1 MRILIVGAGGR
12 HRTEQSLLR
21 AARSLGHTARL
32 LDAPWHRRAGPIG
45 LRLAAWRLARFEPD
59 FVLCTR
65 HAIALGDATLRPA
78 LQHRRSAFWYFDAV
92 SPIPEPVRLLASLT
106 GMTFATYGF
115 QVEAFRALGGVSHFL
130 PQGADP
136 ATDHPAIR
144 APGAW
149 RCDVSFVGSGQYP
162 RRQQVLR
169 PVAARFRLQIR
180 GPRWESATPDLPVA
194 GGPVRPAGFRSAVAG
209 ALVSLGINA
218 LESQSAERLGGTSN
232 RLWRVLACG
241 GCYLGEHVSGIERFA
256 THGEHALWYR
266 STEEA
271 VALAGRALAEPELR
285 SRLAE
290 AGRRHVL
297 AHHTYA
303 HRIPL
308 LLAGQGYT
316 ST

>member
-1 MRILIVGAGGR
+1 MRVLIIGAGGR
-12 HRTEQSLLR
+12 HRTEHSLLR

-45 LRLAAWRLARFEPD
+45 LRLAIWRLERFEPD

-65 HAIALGDATLRPA
+65 HAMALGDATLRPA
-78 LQHRRSAFWYFDAV
+78 LQRRRSAFWYFDAV
-92 SPIPEPVRLLASLT
+92 SPIPASVRLLASLT

-115 QVEAFRALGGVSHFL
+115 QTEAFGALGLESRFL

-136 ATDHPAIR
+136 AADHPAAR
-144 APGAW
+144 AAGAW
-149 RCDVSFVGSGQYP
+149 RCDISFVGSGLYP
-162 RRQQVLR
+162 RRQQLLQSL
-169 PVAARFRLQIR
+169 AARFRLQIR
-180 GPRWESATPDLPVA
+180 GPSWESAPPDLPVA
-194 GGPVRPAGFRSAVAG
+194 GGRVRPAGFRSAVRG

-241 GCYLGEHVSGIERFA
+241 GCYLGEHVSGVERFA
-256 THGEHALWYR
+256 TAGEHALWYR

-271 VALAGRALAEPELR
+271 VALAERAVAEPELR
-285 SRLAE
+285 SRLADS
-290 AGRRHVL
+290 GRRHVL

>member
-21 AARSLGHTARL
+21 ATRSLGHTSRL
-32 LDAPWHRRAGPIG
+32 LDAPWHRRGGPAG

-65 HAIALGDATLRPA
+65 HAMALGDATLRPA
-78 LQHRRSAFWYFDAV
+78 LRHRRSAFWYFDAV
-92 SPIPEPVRLLASLT
+92 SPFPEPVRLLASLT
-106 GMTFATYGF
+106 GTTFATYGF
-115 QVEAFRALGGVSHFL
+115 QVEAFRALGVASHFL

-136 ATDHPAIR
+136 ATDRPAPR
-144 APGAW
+144 APAAW
-149 RCDVSFVGSGQYP
+149 HCDISFVGSGQYP
-162 RRQQVLR
+162 RREQLLR
-169 PVAARFRLQIR
+169 SVAARYRVQIR
-180 GPRWESATPDLPVA
+180 GPRWDAATPDLPVA
-194 GGPVRPAGFRSAVAG
+194 GGAVRADGFRSAVRG

-241 GCYLGEHVSGIERFA
+241 GCFLGEHVGGIERFA
-256 THGEHALWYR
+256 TPGEHALWYR
-266 STEEA
+266 SAEEA
-271 VALAGRALAEPELR
+271 IALAGRALAEPELR

-303 HRIPL
+303 HRMPL

>member
-65 HAIALGDATLRPA
+65 HAIALGHATLRPA

-232 RLWRVLACG
+232 RLWRVLDTPAA
-241 GCYLGEHVSGIERFA
+241 SDADRA
-256 THGEHALWYR
+256 AA
-266 STEEA
+266 A
-271 VALAGRALAEPELR
+271 VALAAAGSEPDRQRLRIAAESTANPALRILLRQAAEEGDADDQGVAETLAELEN
-285 SRLAE
+285 
-290 AGRRHVL
+290 RR
-297 AHHTYA
+297 
-303 HRIPL
+303 R
-308 LLAGQGYT
+308 QK
-316 ST
+316 